1 MYLKVFT
8 KEELTTHKQF
18 KKKKKIQQNKEGKS
32 TKNEK

>member
-8 KEELTTHKQF
+8 KEELTTNKQL
-18 KKKKKIQQNKEGKS
+18 KKKKIKQNKEGKS